1 MNIMVVD
8 DESVQVETLS
18 RGLKSKGYHIQ
29 EASNSEEALGYLNDN
44 HKKID
49 MVITDYAMPG
59 MDGMELLR
67 KIRENHKS
75 LPVIM
80 MTAYG
85 EKNLI
90 IDALRNRCDSFIEK
104 PFTLD
109 QLIDEIERAQVTL
122 VQNTN
127 SHQLSELFRR
137 LVHQIN
143 NPLMSI
149 VGGAQLGMLELGDA
163 EAIRKR
169 MVGIIES
176 TRRIT
181 GINKEI
187 LNIGYATEDKI
198 EKVNIADILDD
209 CLNMFGDLMILKEV
223 SLEKELDAH
232 QLSVTAHKFS
242 LEQVFKNLILNAID
256 SMDSRPEK
264 QLKVKAEIDEASSS
278 ITIDI
283 HDTGCGIPEKF
294 VDQIF
299 NQHFTTKENGTG
311 LGLLVV
317 KDIVER
323 HKGKVEVRSKAG
335 EGTTFKVILPISE

>member
-1 MNIMVVD
+1 MNVMVVD
-8 DESVQVETLS
+8 DESAQIETLS
-18 RGLKSKGYHIQ
+18 RGLKSKGYQIQ
-29 EASNSEEALGYLNDN
+29 GASNGEEAMAHLNDN

-49 MVITDYAMPG
+49 IVLTDYAMPG
-59 MDGMELLR
+59 MNGLELLR
-67 KIRENHKS
+67 KIRKNHKS

-85 EKNLI
+85 EKDLI

-109 QLIDEIERAQVTL
+109 KLISEIERAQVTL
-122 VQNTN
+122 VQHTN
-127 SHQLSELFRR
+127 SHQLSRHLHR

-143 NPLMSI
+143 NPLASI
-149 VGGAQLGMLELGDA
+149 MGCAQLGMLELGDA
-163 EAIRKR
+163 EAIEKR

-176 TRRIT
+176 TQRIT
-181 GINKEI
+181 EINKEI
-187 LNIGYATEDKI
+187 LNIGQFTEDKI
-198 EKVNIADILDD
+198 EKVNIIEILDD
-209 CLNMFGDLMILKEV
+209 CLNMFGDLMILKGV
-223 SLEKELDAH
+223 SGEKELDAH
-232 QLSVTAHKFS
+232 QLHVTAHRFG
-242 LEQVFKNLILNAID
+242 LEQIFKNLILNAID

-264 QLKVKAEIDEASSS
+264 RLKVKAEIDETSSS
-278 ITIDI
+278 ISIDI

-294 VDQIF
+294 VDQVF

-335 EGTTFKVILPISE
+335 AGTTFKVIFPISK

>member
-1 MNIMVVD
+1 MNIMIVD

-18 RGLKSKGYHIQ
+18 RGLKSKGYQ
-29 EASNSEEALGYLNDN
+29 VYGAQNSEEALEYLNYN
-44 HKKID
+44 HEKID

-59 MDGMELLR
+59 MDGMELLK
-67 KIRENHKS
+67 KIRENHKF

-85 EKNLI
+85 EKDLI

-104 PFTLD
+104 PFTLE
-109 QLIDEIERAQVTL
+109 QLIDEIERAKITL

-127 SHQLSELFRR
+127 SHQLSELLRR

-143 NPLMSI
+143 NPLTSI
-149 VGGAQLGMLELGDA
+149 MGCAQLGMLELDDA
-163 EAIRKR
+163 EAIEKR
-169 MVGIIES
+169 MMGIIES
-176 TRRIT
+176 TQRIK
-181 GINKEI
+181 GINQEI
-187 LNIGYATEDKI
+187 LNIGQVTEEKI
-198 EKVNIADILDD
+198 EKMNLAEILDD
-209 CLNMFGDLMILKEV
+209 CLYMFGDLMTLKGV

-232 QLSVTAHKFS
+232 QLHVRAHRFS

-264 QLKVKAEIDEASSS
+264 RLKVKAEIDEASSS
-278 ITIDI
+278 ISVDI
-283 HDTGCGIPEKF
+283 YDTGCGIPEKF

-299 NQHFTTKENGTG
+299 NQHFTTKEDGTG

-335 EGTTFKVILPISE
+335 EGTMFKVMLPISK